1 MLRLT
6 LLAACAL
13 SAADVAV
20 AGDWPSFRGPAGN
33 GVASAGR
40 VPLHWGPERNI
51 RWRTL
56 LSAVG
61 NSSPIVS
68 GHRVFVSGASDEGKN
83 RGLYCFDCDT
93 GNLLWSKSVRYDT
106 KDPTHQT
113 NPYCGST
120 PAADGGRVVVW
131 HGSAGLFCYDFDGNA
146 LWSRDLGTF
155 THIWGYG
162 SSPVFH
168 GDRILLNCGPGE
180 RTFVTAIAAADG
192 KTLWQ
197 ADEPGGNGGAGGAD
211 TWIGSWST
219 PVLARVDGR
228 EQVLVGLPDHIKA
241 FDPDNGQVLWK
252 CDGLGKLIYSSP
264 VVDNGIAVVMSG
276 YHGPAIGLKP
286 GGAGDVT
293 ESRRLWQSTE
303 KNPQRIGTG
312 VALEGHLYMANEQ
325 QLAQCLEM
333 RTGRVLWTSRMPA
346 GLIWG
351 SPILVGDRLYV
362 TNQRGATVVFRA
374 NPEKFELLAENELG
388 ESSNSTLAIVD
399 GRIYLRTSGHLFCI
413 EEI

>member
-1 MLRLT
+1 MLRVT
-6 LLAACAL
+6 LLAACVL
-13 SAADVAV
+13 SAADAAA
-20 AGDWPSFRGPAGN
+20 AGDWPSFRGPSGN
-33 GVASAGR
+33 GVATASR
-40 VPLHWGPERNI
+40 VPLRWGPERNV
-51 RWRTL
+51 RWKTL

-61 NSSPIVS
+61 NSSPVVS
-68 GHRVFVSGASDEGKN
+68 GNRVFVSGSSDEGKN
-83 RGLYCFDCDT
+83 RGLYCFDHDT
-93 GNLLWSKSVRYDT
+93 GKLLWSKSVRFDT

-131 HGSAGLFCYDFDGNA
+131 HGSAGLYCYDFDGNA

-162 SSPVFH
+162 SSPIFH

-197 ADEPGGNGGAGGAD
+197 VDEPGGNSGAGGAD

-219 PVLARVDGR
+219 PVLVRFEGR
-228 EQVLVGLPDHIKA
+228 DQVLVSLPNHIKA
-241 FDPDNGQVLWK
+241 FDPGNGHVLWS
-252 CDGLGKLIYSSP
+252 CDGPGKLIYSSP
-264 VVDNGIAVVMSG
+264 VVDDGIAVVMSG
-276 YHGPAIGLKP
+276 YHGPAIGLKL

-293 ESRRLWQSTE
+293 GSNRLWQATE

-312 VALEGHLYMANEQ
+312 VAAEGHLYMANEQ

-333 RTGRVLWTSRMPA
+333 RTGRVVWTSRMPA

-362 TNQRGATVVFRA
+362 TNQRGTTVVFRA

-413 EEI
+413 EEN